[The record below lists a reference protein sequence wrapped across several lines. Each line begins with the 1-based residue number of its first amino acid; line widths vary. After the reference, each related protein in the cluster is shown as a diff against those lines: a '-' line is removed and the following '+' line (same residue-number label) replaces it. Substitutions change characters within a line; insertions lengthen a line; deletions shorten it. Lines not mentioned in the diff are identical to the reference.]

1 MTECAGAVG
10 TLADKRSKMTRRDEN
25 LMKKSK
31 CQTLRRSADRENRF
45 VLRLFITSIITS
57 IRKRGNAN
65 EWKQGK

>member
-1 MTECAGAVG
+1 MTECAGTVG
-10 TLADKRSKMTRRDEN
+10 TLADKRSKAPRRDEN

-31 CQTLRRSADRENRF
+31 CQTLRRSANRENRF

>member
-10 TLADKRSKMTRRDEN
+10 TLADKRSKVTRRDEN